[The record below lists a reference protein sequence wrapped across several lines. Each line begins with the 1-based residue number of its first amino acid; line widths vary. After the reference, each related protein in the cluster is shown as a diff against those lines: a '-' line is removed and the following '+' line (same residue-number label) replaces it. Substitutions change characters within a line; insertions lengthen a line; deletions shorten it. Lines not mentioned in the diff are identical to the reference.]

1 MMPETVPESPYPLFY
16 LKYSLYICC
25 MEIMEKILDWIVAMD
40 FAHYVTE
47 EFPDYKPDGPSHWYI
62 KGSPER
68 FTSDE
73 LIKIY
78 NGEMDNKE
86 LRERWHWALTD
97 KK

>member
-1 MMPETVPESPYPLFY
+1 
-16 LKYSLYICC
+16 

-78 NGEMDNKE
+78 NGEMDKE
-86 LRERWHWALTD
+86 LRERWNWALTD

>member
-1 MMPETVPESPYPLFY
+1 
-16 LKYSLYICC
+16 
-25 MEIMEKILDWIVAMD
+25 MEEILDWIVEMD
-40 FAHYVTE
+40 FAHYVTR
-47 EFPDYKPDGPSHWYI
+47 GSSHWYI

-78 NGEMDNKE
+78 NGKMDKE
-86 LRERWHWALTD
+86 LKEKWNWALIS

>member
-1 MMPETVPESPYPLFY
+1 
-16 LKYSLYICC
+16 
-25 MEIMEKILDWIVAMD
+25 MEEILDWIVVMD

-47 EFPDYKPDGPSHWYI
+47 ESPDYKPNGSSHWYI

-73 LIKIY
+73 LMKIY
-78 NGEMDNKE
+78 KGKMDKE
-86 LRERWHWALTD
+86 LRERWNWALTD